1 MYYVKLFSVLCTV
14 FFFSAPSARNLNSFR
29 TVIEG
34 GGRVLVR
41 NYCCR
46 TKKEQI
52 QYAKVSSAT
61 ASAHW
66 DQRKLYSEIESQTKK
81 CKSPE
86 KP

>member
-1 MYYVKLFSVLCTV
+1 MYYVLVVCTV
-14 FFFSAPSARNLNSFR
+14 FFFGDFR

-34 GGRVLVR
+34 GAGR

-52 QYAKVSSAT
+52 RYAKVSSAT

-66 DQRKLYSEIESQTKK
+66 DQRKLYSEIESQTKNVNL
-81 CKSPE
+81 PRNP